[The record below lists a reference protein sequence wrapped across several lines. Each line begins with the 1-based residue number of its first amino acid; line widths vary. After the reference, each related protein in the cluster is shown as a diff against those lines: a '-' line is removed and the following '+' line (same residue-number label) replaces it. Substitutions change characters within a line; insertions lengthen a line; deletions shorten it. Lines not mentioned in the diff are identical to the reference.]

1 MRTTHIP
8 PPSRRPGERAFS
20 LIEVVLAI
28 GIVAFAL
35 VTVIALLPVGLGSM
49 KHAREQAAGAACVSQ
64 IAQSPW
70 TPVSTGSSGNNAYQ
84 ASGVWAN
91 AISTWPATSAT
102 NTYFGTGSSSSA
114 ATVPDPTISL
124 AGIPTAVTL
133 DQRLVA
139 HIQIQPPVT
148 NASTGTALISVAWPA
163 NTAKWDA
170 VNSKWTNVD
179 GSISSWVVLLPPPP
193 Q

>member
-64 IAQSPW
+64 IAESLL
-70 TPVSTGSSGNNAYQ
+70 TAATTSGSTHAT
-84 ASGVWAN
+84 GVWAN
-91 AISTWPATSAT
+91 SLPSWTVGQTVALPLTTGTIPVSLGGLPA
-102 NTYFGTGSSSSA
+102 FF
-114 ATVPDPTISL
+114 PM
-124 AGIPTAVTL
+124 
-133 DQRLVA
+133 DQRLIAYV
-139 HIQIQPPVT
+139 QVWPPASAVT
-148 NASTGTALISVAWPA
+148 TGTALITVAWPS
-163 NTAKWDA
+163 TAKYKG
-170 VNSKWTNVD
+170 NGTSPWTNAE
-179 GSISSWVVLLPPPP
+179 GFISSWVVLPPSP